1 VYVLETKG
9 AFKMNKVEEL
19 QKKDLQYIWHPCSQ
33 MKDYEELP
41 PIIVKKG
48 DGVFIEDIEG
58 KRYLDAVS
66 SWWVNLF
73 GHSNKRINDALYKQA
88 NQLEHVI
95 FANFSHEPAIE
106 LCERLMK
113 LVPKGLGKVFF
124 ADNGSSSI
132 EVALKISFQYHYQT
146 GKEKKKKFV
155 ALTDAYHGETIGA
168 LSMGGCDRYSQ
179 IFKPLLLDVKRVYSP
194 DCYRCKYEKCRDNC
208 DAECFEHM
216 EETIKENHEEIS
228 AVIIEPMVQGA
239 GGIKI
244 YSPKYLKKLRHLC
257 DEYDINLIADE
268 IAMGMGRTGKMFACE
283 HAGITPDLMTVSK
296 GITAGYLPLALTIMT
311 DKIYDAFYD
320 DYRAGRSF
328 IHSHSYSGNAL
339 ACSVALETLKI
350 FEEDK
355 VLQKNE
361 EKSKVLRRIAEEK
374 LLDIPQVGEYRQIGM
389 VGAVELVKDKES
401 KERFPWDE
409 RVGYE
414 IYKIALKKGVL
425 IRPMGDVVYFMPP
438 YVINEEEIE
447 FMIDVARESI
457 LEYFENR

>member
-1 VYVLETKG
+1 MEILRGIKMSKVLE
-9 AFKMNKVEEL
+9 L
-19 QKKDLQYIWHPCSQ
+19 QRKDLKYIWHPCSQ
-33 MKDYEELP
+33 MKDYEDMP
-41 PIIVKKG
+41 PIIAKKG

-73 GHSNKRINDALYKQA
+73 GHSNKRINDALYNQA
-88 NQLEHVI
+88 NNLEHVI

-132 EVALKISFQYHYQT
+132 EIALKISFQYHYQT
-146 GKEKKKKFV
+146 GKSKKKKFI

-168 LSMGGCDRYSQ
+168 LSMGGCDRYSE
-179 IFKPLLLDVKRVYSP
+179 IFKPLLLDTMRVDSP
-194 DCYRCKYEKCRDNC
+194 DCYRCKYSLCRDTC

-216 EETIKENHEEIS
+216 KKTVEENHEEIS

-244 YSPKYLKKLRHLC
+244 YSPKYLKKLRTLC
-257 DEYDINLIADE
+257 DDYDINLIVDE
-268 IAMGMGRTGKMFACE
+268 IAMGMGRTGTMFASE
-283 HAGITPDLMTVSK
+283 HAGITPDLMTISK
-296 GITAGYLPLALTIMT
+296 GITAGYLPLALTLMT

-320 DYRAGRSF
+320 DYTSGRSF

-339 ACSVALETLKI
+339 ACSVAVETLKI
-350 FEEDK
+350 FEEENILEKNK
-355 VLQKNE
+355 V
-361 EKSKVLRRIAEEK
+361 KSQFLRKICEEK
-374 LLDIPQVGEYRQIGM
+374 LLDIPYVGEYRQIGM
-389 VGAVELVKDKES
+389 VGAIELVQDKES
-401 KERFPWDE
+401 KERFPWED

-414 IYKIALKKGVL
+414 IYKIALRKGVM
-425 IRPMGDVVYFMPP
+425 IRPMGDVIYFMPP
-438 YVINEEEIE
+438 YVITEEEME
-447 FMIDVARESI
+447 FMIDITRDSI
-457 LEYFENR
+457 LEFFQNK